1 LQQLMQQAAEMQSQ
15 VAQSRAALAG
25 RSFTGSAGGGMVIV
39 AAGGNGELESVRI
52 DASVLD
58 PSDPDLVGDLV
69 LAAAN
74 QALRKVQE
82 AAAESLGS
90 IGGLDLGGLLG

>member
-1 LQQLMQQAAEMQSQ
+1 MQQAAEMQAQ
-15 VAQSRAALAG
+15 VAQSRSALAG
-25 RSFTGSAGGGMVIV
+25 QTFTGSAGGGVV
-39 AAGGNGELESVRI
+39 TVVAGGSGELESVHI
-52 DASVLD
+52 DSSVLD

-69 LAAAN
+69 LVAAN

-90 IGGLDLGGLLG
+90 IGGFDLGGLLG

>member
-1 LQQLMQQAAEMQSQ
+1 LMQQAAEMQAQ
-15 VAQSRAALAG
+15 VAQSRSALADQ
-25 RSFTGSAGGGMVIV
+25 SFTGSAGGGVV
-39 AAGGNGELESVRI
+39 KVVVGGNGELESVHI
-52 DASVLD
+52 DPSVLD

-90 IGGLDLGGLLG
+90 IGGLDLGGFLG